1 MLATPSARSVLKPRF
16 AVGDLVFGASQ
27 GAYATKVVATESQL
41 QPVPPGW
48 SFTEA
53 AGLFVT
59 APTSYA
65 ALVLRA
71 GVKQGDYVL
80 VHAAAGGVGL
90 AAVQSRYRCALY
102 SDKIGSTTYADDCP
116 PFPSSQSPKPLARR

>member
-1 MLATPSARSVLKPRF
+1 MLATPRASSVLKPRF
-16 AVGDLVFGASQ
+16 AVGDRVFGASQ
-27 GAYATKVVATESQL
+27 GAYATKVVAAESQL

-48 SFTEA
+48 SFAEA

-71 GVKQGDYVL
+71 GVKQGDHVL

-90 AAVQSRYRCALY
+90 AAVQSGFFFLFSFSSLGFSRLFYFSTFVSFPKGLY
-102 SDKIGSTTYADDCP
+102 NTTC
-116 PFPSSQSPKPLARR
+116 